1 MFLLASSHG
10 KIEFCNN
17 ISVTSS
23 VGCLFFF
30 LVPVSISTDILY
42 TVAPESKAMTEVTL
56 FLNHS

>member
-30 LVPVSISTDILY
+30 FGASEYINRH
-42 TVAPESKAMTEVTL
+42 TVYCGSRVKSYDRGHLIPES
-56 FLNHS
+56 